1 MKKKKSEYEHILETI
16 KIAEKEIA
24 EIEAKEA
31 KKKAGKLNDK
41 EKQLIQLYRN
51 NPDMFEGY
59 LKAIQLRAV
68 YATTFT
74 F

>member
-1 MKKKKSEYEHILETI
+1 MKKKESEYEHILKTI

-31 KKKAGKLNDK
+31 KKQASKLNDK
-41 EKQLIQLYRN
+41 EKQLIKLYRS

-59 LKAIQLRAV
+59 LKAI
-68 YATTFT
+68 
-74 F
+74 

>member
-24 EIEAKEA
+24 EIEAKDT
-31 KKKAGKLNDK
+31 KKKASKLNDK
-41 EKQLIQLYRN
+41 EKQLIQLYRS

-59 LKAIQLRAV
+59 LKAI
-68 YATTFT
+68 
-74 F
+74 